1 MSFVSVIMLIFCI
14 LGAIDRILGNKF
26 GLGREFE
33 RGFML
38 LGNMALAM
46 IGMIVLSPLIA
57 DLLSPCFDWIYNV
70 LHLDPSIIPASL
82 FANDMGG
89 AALSAEINRDPA
101 IGMFNALIISAMMGV
116 TISYTI
122 PYALGVV
129 EKEHHHDMFLG
140 LLCGFVT
147 IPIGSL
153 ASGLILGLPVGSIL
167 LDLLPLVLFSGLIAC
182 GLIFL
187 PQGTV
192 KVFSI
197 LGKGIKIVITIGLV
211 LGIIEFLTGYTLIPA
226 LADIWDGVKI
236 CINAAIV
243 LSGAFPLMNIV
254 SRILKKPIAKLGN
267 TLSINSTAATGLI
280 STLVTCATTF
290 EMMNRMDKKGTF
302 LNSSLVVS
310 ASFVFGSHL
319 AFTMAYDATY
329 IPAMIAGK
337 LLSGFS
343 ALALAILLY
352 KRLYKE
358 N

>member
-101 IGMFNALIISAMMGV
+101 IGMFNALIVSAMMGV

-153 ASGLILGLPVGSIL
+153 V
-167 LDLLPLVLFSGLIAC
+167 
-182 GLIFL
+182 
-187 PQGTV
+187 
-192 KVFSI
+192 
-197 LGKGIKIVITIGLV
+197 
-211 LGIIEFLTGYTLIPA
+211 
-226 LADIWDGVKI
+226 W
-236 CINAAIV
+236 
-243 LSGAFPLMNIV
+243 
-254 SRILKKPIAKLGN
+254 
-267 TLSINSTAATGLI
+267 
-280 STLVTCATTF
+280 
-290 EMMNRMDKKGTF
+290 
-302 LNSSLVVS
+302 
-310 ASFVFGSHL
+310 SFVS
-319 AFTMAYDATY
+319 
-329 IPAMIAGK
+329 
-337 LLSGFS
+337 S
-343 ALALAILLY
+343 
-352 KRLYKE
+352 

>member
-1 MSFVSVIMLIFCI
+1 MSFVSIVMLIFCI
-14 LGAIDRILGNKF
+14 IGAVDRILGNKF

-57 DLLSPCFDWIYNV
+57 DLLSPCFNWIYDT

-89 AALSAEINRDPA
+89 AALASEINRDPA
-101 IGMFNALIISAMMGV
+101 IGMFNALVVSAMMGV
-116 TISYTI
+116 TLSYTI

-147 IPIGSL
+147 IPVGSFV
-153 ASGLILGLPVGSIL
+153 SGMILGISVPAIL
-167 LDLLPLVLFSGLIAC
+167 LNLLPLVLFSILIAC

-187 PQGTV
+187 PNSTV
-192 KVFSI
+192 KVFSL

-211 LGIIEFLTGYTLIPA
+211 LGIVEFLTGLTIIPG

-254 SRILKKPIAKLGN
+254 SRLLKKPIGKLGKS
-267 TLSINSTAATGLI
+267 LAINDTAATGLI

-319 AFTMAYDATY
+319 AFTMAYDPAY
-329 IPAMIAGK
+329 IPAVIIGK

-343 ALALAILLY
+343 GFALAILLY
-352 KRLYKE
+352 KRLYKAS
-358 N
+358 